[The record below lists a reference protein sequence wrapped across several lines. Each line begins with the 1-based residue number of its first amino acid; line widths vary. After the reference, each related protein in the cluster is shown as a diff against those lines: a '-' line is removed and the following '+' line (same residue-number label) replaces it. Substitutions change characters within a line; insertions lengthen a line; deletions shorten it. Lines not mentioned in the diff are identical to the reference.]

1 MNHAFGTVPRLALT
15 ALLLSA
21 ISIAPAAAK
30 DTKNKST
37 EHHSKFSKVAF
48 WRHHND
54 TNKSAKHE
62 SAKPAT
68 SKQAQPQAAQVKPA
82 VAKQS
87 QASKTQVKAVSAK
100 QPAQKKQATKAITS
114 SAPKTTSKVASA
126 QPKKSPQK
134 STTARNIE
142 ASQKD

>member
-1 MNHAFGTVPRLALT
+1 MNHAFGTVPRLGLT
-15 ALLLSA
+15 ALLLTA

-30 DTKNKST
+30 DTKTKST

-54 TNKSAKHE
+54 ANKSAKHE

-68 SKQAQPQAAQVKPA
+68 SKQSQPQAAQVKPA

-100 QPAQKKQATKAITS
+100 QPAQKKQAPKAVT

-126 QPKKSPQK
+126 QPKKSPPK